1 MFRSPDPSGN
11 RPHAWSEQQAA
22 LAEFGLVA
30 LRADDLDAILQRACE
45 LVARGL
51 RAPIAKVAEALPGCD
66 ELLLRTAIGVP
77 PEVATIGETQIPGG
91 HGSAAGYTLLAA
103 EPVISH
109 IPTETRFEPSQVVR
123 QTSVVVSL
131 NVLILCKDG
140 AFGTLEVDCQEE
152 REFTPDDINFLQ
164 TYANLL
170 GAAVD
175 RHRAHHQLAAA
186 AAERAIL
193 LRELQHRT
201 QNDLTVV
208 TSLLRMEARRAKRSE
223 TRWRLETVG
232 ERVESLA
239 LIYRRLYQSGAT
251 HAVDLAVYLA
261 ELVKRRFLM
270 HGHDAD
276 HDDPIK
282 LDLRLV
288 SVEVN
293 HDRAVA
299 VGLIVNELVTN
310 SLKYAFPLRRG
321 TVTVSLERIE
331 PGKARLLVADDGIGM
346 PAEKARRHGTGL
358 ELIPLLTKTAGGEF
372 RSEERDTGTAGILT
386 FTVPECPTSS
396 GDP

>member
-1 MFRSPDPSGN
+1 
-11 RPHAWSEQQAA
+11 
-22 LAEFGLVA
+22 L
-30 LRADDLDAILQRACE
+30 
-45 LVARGL
+45 
-51 RAPIAKVAEALPGCD
+51 
-66 ELLLRTAIGVP
+66 
-77 PEVATIGETQIPGG
+77 
-91 HGSAAGYTLLAA
+91 
-103 EPVISH
+103 
-109 IPTETRFEPSQVVR
+109 VR
-123 QTSVVVSL
+123 QMSVVVSL
-131 NVLILCKDG
+131 NVLIVCQDR
-140 AFGTLEVDCQEE
+140 AYGTLEVDCQEE

-186 AAERAIL
+186 AAERAVL

-239 LIYRRLYQSGAT
+239 LIYRRLYQSGTT
-251 HAVDLAVYLA
+251 HAVDLASYLA
-261 ELVKRRFLM
+261 ELIKRRLLM
-270 HGHDAD
+270 HGHDPD

-288 SVEVN
+288 PVEVN

-346 PAEKARRHGTGL
+346 QKEKARRHGTGL
-358 ELIPLLTKTAGGEF
+358 ELIPLLTKTTGGEF
-372 RSEERDTGTAGILT
+372 QREERDTGTAGILT
-386 FTVPECPTSS
+386 FTVPECPSS
-396 GDP
+396 SDNP

>member
-1 MFRSPDPSGN
+1 MFRSQDPSGD
-11 RPHAWSEQQAA
+11 RLRAWSEQQAA

-66 ELLLRTAIGVP
+66 ELLLRAAIGVP

-91 HGSAAGYTLLAA
+91 HGSAAGYTLLAD

-123 QTSVVVSL
+123 QTGVVVSL
-131 NVLILCKDG
+131 NVLILCKNG

>member
-1 MFRSPDPSGN
+1 MR
-11 RPHAWSEQQAA
+11 AWSEQQAA

-77 PEVATIGETQIPGG
+77 PEVATIGETRIPSG
-91 HGSAAGYTLLAA
+91 HGSAAGYTLLAD

-123 QTSVVVSL
+123 QTGVVVSL

-331 PGKARLLVADDGIGM
+331 PDKACLLVADDGIGM
-346 PAEKARRHGTGL
+346 PTEQARGHGTGL
-358 ELIPLLTKTAGGEF
+358 ELIPLLTKMTGGEF
-372 RSEERDTGTAGILT
+372 RREERDTGTAGILT
-386 FTVPECPTSS
+386 FTLPECPTSS
-396 GDP
+396 GNP

>member
-1 MFRSPDPSGN
+1 M
-11 RPHAWSEQQAA
+11 
-22 LAEFGLVA
+22 L
-30 LRADDLDAILQRACE
+30 LRAA
-45 LVARGL
+45 V
-51 RAPIAKVAEALPGCD
+51 
-66 ELLLRTAIGVP
+66 GVP
-77 PEVATIGETQIPGG
+77 SDVATAGKTTVPGG
-91 HGSAAGYTLLAA
+91 HGSAAGYIMLAD

-109 IPTETRFEPSQVVR
+109 VPTETRFEPSEVVQR
-123 QTSVVVSL
+123 TGVVVSL

-152 REFTPDDINFLQ
+152 REFTLDDINFLQ

-223 TRWRLETVG
+223 TRWRLETGG

-331 PGKARLLVADDGIGM
+331 PGKARLVVADDGIGM